1 MNTNLVLKETNNNV
15 NLETNSTLKKL
26 VEEAYAQNVPKATVD
41 KILKRSKTNQEIAT
55 EFLLEIRGP
64 GRVAVLTECLAAN
77 RGHVAARINPI
88 LRKCASTEER
98 GIANMFDKERIE

>member
-41 KILKRSKTNQEIAT
+41 KILKRS
-55 EFLLEIRGP
+55 
-64 GRVAVLTECLAAN
+64 
-77 RGHVAARINPI
+77 
-88 LRKCASTEER
+88 
-98 GIANMFDKERIE
+98 